1 MTSQNSY
8 MAVIAVTLLSV
19 GCTTPAPTIQP
30 DTPPQKGAALIGWA
44 FSVPGAPHNGV
55 HRDDK
60 SQSCETG
67 REKFLTDTP
76 YAKPTPCLPV
86 KVTAD

>member
-8 MAVIAVTLLSV
+8 VAVIAATLLSV

-44 FSVPGAPHNGV
+44 FSVPGAPHMVFIGTTSRNLV
-55 HRDDK
+55 R
-60 SQSCETG
+60 
-67 REKFLTDTP
+67 P
-76 YAKPTPCLPV
+76 AAKNS
-86 KVTAD
+86 